1 MKSDKQFFNNLL
13 VYFLRG
19 LLLIV
24 PFALT
29 GYVISLAFY
38 WIDGLLKVGT
48 PGMGVVGLVVFIILI
63 TLLGYIGST
72 LIVRSILRLVER
84 LVTIIPLV
92 SIIYTSFKELTTAFV
107 GDKKKFDKPVLVM
120 LNRQEQVQRLG
131 FITQGALESLHLPA
145 SVAVYLPHSY
155 NFSGDLYIVPK
166 DAITPLAMSST
177 EIMKFIISGGIT
189 GLRHLE

>member
-72 LIVRSILRLVER
+72 LIV
-84 LVTIIPLV
+84 
-92 SIIYTSFKELTTAFV
+92 A
-107 GDKKKFDKPVLVM
+107 
-120 LNRQEQVQRLG
+120 
-131 FITQGALESLHLPA
+131 SLK
-145 SVAVYLPHSY
+145 
-155 NFSGDLYIVPK
+155 G
-166 DAITPLAMSST
+166 
-177 EIMKFIISGGIT
+177 
-189 GLRHLE
+189 